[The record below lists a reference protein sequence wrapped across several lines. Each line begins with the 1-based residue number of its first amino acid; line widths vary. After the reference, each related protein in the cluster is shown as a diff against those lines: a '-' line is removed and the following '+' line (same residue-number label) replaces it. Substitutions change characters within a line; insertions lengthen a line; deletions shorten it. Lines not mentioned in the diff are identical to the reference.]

1 MSHAMVMFRREFI
14 RLGFRNTK
22 PTIVFTNGCFD
33 ILHVGHL
40 QLLKQAAQLAD
51 HLIVGLNSDKSVRKL
66 KGPMRPIQSQDVRRA
81 QLEILP
87 WVHEVIMFDEP
98 TPIKLIE
105 KLKPTCIV
113 KGSDYEPDQVVGSH
127 VAPVH
132 VIPFCSGHSTS
143 ALIDRILDVHVVK

>member
-1 MSHAMVMFRREFI
+1 MT
-14 RLGFRNTK
+14 NK
-22 PTIVFTNGCFD
+22 PTLVFTNGCFD

-51 HLIVGLNSDKSVRKL
+51 HLIVGLNSDASVRAL
-66 KGPMRPIQSQDVRRA
+66 KGPMRPIQPQDVRRA

-87 WVHEVIMFDEP
+87 WVHEVIIFDES

-105 KLKPTCIV
+105 QLKPICIV

-143 ALIDRILDVHVVK
+143 HIIDRILHAYHMK